1 MTLHKTDVLLI
12 GGGIMSKTLAML
24 VTQLDPSRHITLVE
38 QASKLATESTD
49 AWNNAGTG
57 HAGYCELNY
66 TPQQGNGE
74 IAIERALRI
83 NARFEESLQFWSGLV
98 RKGALSKPSAFIN
111 PVPHVS
117 WVQGKDNV
125 SYLKNR
131 QEALVNH
138 PLFEEM
144 EYADDPA
151 TLEEWLPLM
160 MAGRDMTQ
168 PMAATRVAHGTDINF
183 GELTRSM
190 GEHLSHEDSVDYW
203 LSTLVTGL
211 KKVGDCWHVTT
222 RHALAGKRTIEA
234 RFVFVGA
241 GGCALPLLQKAN
253 VDEVRGYGGFPV
265 SGIWLASENIKAAT
279 IHNAK
284 VYGMPP
290 VGAPP
295 MSVPHL
301 DTRVIEGRPALLFG
315 PFAGFTTRFL
325 KKSSFL
331 DLITSIRTHNVK
343 PMLEVAR
350 EHWALTR
357 YLIREA
363 MSSGDQRV
371 EQLREF
377 VPSVRPGEWHLRP
390 AGQRVQIIK
399 LDENGRG
406 KLQFGTE
413 VIKTADR
420 SLAGLLGASPGASVS
435 VSAMLEVIETCLPE
449 LVQGEARQ
457 RLEELIPSY
466 GHSLDDDLDLVHAV
480 RRYTLETLA
489 LDERN
494 PAAIAE
500 QDAVLRTGS

>member
-1 MTLHKTDVLLI
+1 MTTHKTDILLV

-24 VTQLDPSRHITLVE
+24 VTKLDPSRHITLVE
-38 QASKLATESTD
+38 QAAKLATESTY

-66 TPQQGNGE
+66 TPQQSNGD
-74 IAIERALRI
+74 IDIRRALTI

-98 RKGALSKPSAFIN
+98 REGALSKPSAFIN
-111 PVPHVS
+111 PVPHMS
-117 WVQGKDNV
+117 WVQGEDNV

-131 QEALVNH
+131 QKALVSH
-138 PLFEEM
+138 PLFEGM
-144 EYADDPA
+144 DYTDDPA
-151 TLEEWLPLM
+151 TLEQWLPLM
-160 MAGRDMTQ
+160 MAERDMAQ

-190 GEHLSHEDSVDYW
+190 GEHLSHEDSVEFW
-203 LSTLVTGL
+203 LSTWVSGL
-211 KKVGDCWHVTT
+211 KKVGDRWHVTT
-222 RHALAGKRTIEA
+222 KHALAGKRTIEA

-241 GGCALPLLQKAN
+241 GGCALPLLQKAG

-265 SGIWLASENIKAAT
+265 SGLWLASENIKSAAT
-279 IHNAK
+279 HNAK
-284 VYGMPP
+284 VYGLPP

-325 KKSSFL
+325 KKSSIF

-343 PMLEVAR
+343 PMLEVAK
-350 EHWALTR
+350 EHWALTL
-357 YLIREA
+357 YLIKEA

-371 EQLREF
+371 EQLRDF
-377 VPSVRPGEWHLRP
+377 LPSVQPGEWHLRS

-399 LDENGRG
+399 LDEKGRG

-435 VSAMLEVIETCLPE
+435 VSAMMDVIETCLPE
-449 LVQGEARQ
+449 LLQGKARQ

-480 RRYTLETLA
+480 RRYTLETLR
-489 LDERN
+489 LDNRK
-494 PAAIAE
+494 PAE
-500 QDAVLRTGS
+500 SSQQDELLQTGS

>member
-1 MTLHKTDVLLI
+1 MTIHKTDILLI

-24 VTQLDPSRHITLVE
+24 VTQLDPSRQITLVE
-38 QASKLATESTD
+38 QAASLATESTH

-66 TPQQGNGE
+66 TPQQSNGE
-74 IAIERALRI
+74 ISIERALGI
-83 NARFEESLQFWSGLV
+83 NTRFEESLQFWSGLV
-98 RKGALSKPSAFIN
+98 RQGALSKPSAFIN
-111 PVPHVS
+111 PVPHMS
-117 WVQGKDNV
+117 WVEGKDNV
-125 SYLKNR
+125 SYLKKR
-131 QEALVNH
+131 QQKLVTH

-144 EYADDPA
+144 EYSDDPA
-151 TLEEWLPLM
+151 TLNNWLPLM
-160 MAGRDMTQ
+160 MAEQDMSK

-190 GEHLSHEDSVDYW
+190 GEHLSHKDSVDYW
-203 LSTLVTGL
+203 LSTWVSGL
-211 KKVGDCWHVTT
+211 KKVGDRWHVTT
-222 RHALAGKRTIEA
+222 KHALAGKRVIEA

-241 GGCALPLLQKAN
+241 GGCALALMQKAG
-253 VDEVRGYGGFPV
+253 VEEVKGYGGFPV
-265 SGIWLASENIKAAT
+265 SGIWLASETIKAAAT
-279 IHNAK
+279 HNAK
-284 VYGMPP
+284 VYGIPP

-301 DTRVIEGRPALLFG
+301 DTRLIGGRPALLFG

-325 KKSSFL
+325 KRSSLF
-331 DLITSIRTHNVK
+331 DLVNSIRSHNVK

-357 YLIREA
+357 YLIKEA
-363 MSSGDQRV
+363 MSSGDQRL
-371 EQLREF
+371 EQLRTF
-377 VPSVRPGEWHLRP
+377 MPSVKPGEWHLRP

-399 LDENGRG
+399 LDKNGHG

-420 SLAGLLGASPGASVS
+420 SLAALLGASPGASVS
-435 VSAMLEVIETCLPE
+435 VSAMLDVIESCLPE
-449 LVQGEARQ
+449 LVQGKSRE

-466 GHSLDDDLDLVHAV
+466 GHSLDDDLDLVHSI

-489 LDERN
+489 LNNRTPVEI
-494 PAAIAE
+494 PE
-500 QDAVLRTGS
+500 QEVYLKTGS

>member
-1 MTLHKTDVLLI
+1 MTMHKTDVLLI

-24 VTQLDPSRHITLVE
+24 VTQLDPSRHVTLVE
-38 QASKLATESTD
+38 QAAKLGTESTH

-66 TPQQGNGE
+66 TPQQSNGE
-74 IAIERALRI
+74 IEIERALGI

-98 RKGALSKPSAFIN
+98 HKGALSEPTDFIN
-111 PVPHVS
+111 PVPHMS
-117 WVQGKDNV
+117 WVQGKENV
-125 SYLKNR
+125 NYLKSR
-131 QEALVNH
+131 QKALVMH

-151 TLEEWLPLM
+151 SLNEWLPLM
-160 MAGRDMTQ
+160 MAGRDMEQ
-168 PMAATRVAHGTDINF
+168 PMAATRVAYGTDINF
-183 GELTRSM
+183 GELTRAM

-203 LSTLVTGL
+203 LSTWVSDL
-211 KKVGDCWHVTT
+211 KKVGDRWHVTT
-222 RHALAGKRTIEA
+222 KHALAGTRTIEA

-241 GGCALPLLQKAN
+241 GGCALPLLQKAG
-253 VDEVRGYGGFPV
+253 VEEVRGYGGFPV
-265 SGIWLASENIKAAT
+265 SGIWLASENMKAAAT
-279 IHNAK
+279 HNAK

-301 DTRVIEGRPALLFG
+301 DTRVIDGRPALLFG

-325 KKSSFL
+325 KKSSLF
-331 DLITSIRTHNVK
+331 DLINSIRSHNLK

-357 YLIREA
+357 YLIKEA

-371 EQLREF
+371 EQLRDF
-377 VPSVRPGEWHLRP
+377 LPSVQPGEWHLRR

-399 LDENGRG
+399 LDKKGRG

-435 VSAMLEVIETCLPE
+435 VSAMLEVIENCLPD
-449 LVQGEARQ
+449 LVEGEARQ
-457 RLEELIPSY
+457 RLETLIPSY
-466 GHSLDDDLDLVHAV
+466 GHSLDDDLDLVHSV

-489 LDERN
+489 LDDRKL
-494 PAAIAE
+494 AE
-500 QDAVLRTGS
+500 VPEQEELLQTGT

>member
-1 MTLHKTDVLLI
+1 MTTHKTDVLLI

-24 VTQLDPSRHITLVE
+24 VTKLDPSRHITVVE
-38 QASKLATESTD
+38 QAAKLATESTH

-66 TPQQGNGE
+66 TPQEGNGN
-74 IAIERALRI
+74 IVIERALRI

-98 RKGALSKPSAFIN
+98 REGALSKPSSFIN
-111 PVPHVS
+111 PVPHMS
-117 WVQGKDNV
+117 WVEGKENV
-125 SYLKNR
+125 EYLQKR
-131 QEALVNH
+131 QQALVEH

-144 EYADDPA
+144 EYSNEPS
-151 TLEEWLPLM
+151 TLNDWLPLM
-160 MAGRDMTQ
+160 MAERDRSK

-190 GEHLSHEDSVDYW
+190 GEHLSHEDSVEFW
-203 LSTLVTGL
+203 LSTWVSGL
-211 KKVGDCWHVTT
+211 KKVGNRWHVTT
-222 RHALAGKRTIEA
+222 KHALAGKRTIEA

-241 GGCALPLLQKAN
+241 GGCALPLLQKAGVN
-253 VDEVRGYGGFPV
+253 EVRGYGGFPV
-265 SGIWLASENIKAAT
+265 SGIWLASENIKAASA
-279 IHNAK
+279 HNAK

-331 DLITSIRTHNVK
+331 DLLTSIRTHNVK
-343 PMLEVAR
+343 PMLEVAK

-357 YLIREA
+357 YLMKEA
-363 MSSGDQRV
+363 MSSGDQRL
-371 EQLREF
+371 EQLRDF
-377 VPSVRPGEWHLRP
+377 LPAVQPGEWHLRS

-399 LDENGRG
+399 LDKHGRG

-435 VSAMLEVIETCLPE
+435 VSAMMDVVKHCLPE
-449 LVQGEARQ
+449 LLEGQARQ

-489 LDERN
+489 LDNCVHEDVPEN
-494 PAAIAE
+494 VTYL
-500 QDAVLRTGS
+500 QTGT

>member
-1 MTLHKTDVLLI
+1 MAMHETDILLI

-24 VTQLDPSRHITLVE
+24 VTQLDPSRHVTLVE
-38 QASKLATESTD
+38 QASELATESTH

-66 TPQQGNGE
+66 TPQASNGE
-74 IAIERALRI
+74 IAIERALGI
-83 NARFEESLQFWSGLV
+83 NAQFEESLQFWSGLV
-98 RKGALSKPSAFIN
+98 VKGALSKPSKFIN
-111 PVPHVS
+111 PVPHMS

-125 SYLKNR
+125 DFLKKR
-131 QEALVNH
+131 QAALVSH

-144 EYADDPA
+144 EYADDSA
-151 TLEEWLPLM
+151 TLQQWLPLM
-160 MAGRDMTQ
+160 MAERDMTQ

-190 GEHLSHEDSVDYW
+190 GEYLSHEDSVDYW
-203 LSTLVTGL
+203 LSTWVSGL
-211 KKVGDCWHVTT
+211 KKVGDRWHVTT
-222 RHALAGKRTIEA
+222 KHALAGTRTIDA

-241 GGCALPLLQKAN
+241 GGCALSLMQKAG

-265 SGIWLASENIKAAT
+265 SGIWLASENMKAAAT
-279 IHNAK
+279 HNAK

-301 DTRVIEGRPALLFG
+301 DTRVIDGRAALLFG

-325 KKSSFL
+325 KKSSLF
-331 DLITSIRTHNVK
+331 DLMNSIRAHNLK
-343 PMLEVAR
+343 PMLEVAK

-357 YLIREA
+357 YLIKEA
-363 MSSGDQRV
+363 MSSGDQRL
-371 EQLREF
+371 EQLRTF
-377 VPSVRPGEWHLRP
+377 MPAVKPGEWHLRP

-399 LDENGRG
+399 LDEKGRG

-420 SLAGLLGASPGASVS
+420 SLAALLGASPGASVS
-435 VSAMLEVIETCLPE
+435 VSAMLDVIENCLPE
-449 LVQGEARQ
+449 LIQGEARQ

-466 GHSLDDDLDLVHAV
+466 GRSLDDDLDLVHDV

-489 LDERN
+489 LNDRE
-494 PAAIAE
+494 PAKPTG
-500 QDAVLRTGS
+500 QDPLQKTGS

>member
-1 MTLHKTDVLLI
+1 MAMHKTDILLI

-38 QASKLATESTD
+38 QAAKLATESTH

-66 TPQQGNGE
+66 TPQQSNGE
-74 IAIERALRI
+74 IAIERALGI

-98 RKGALSKPSAFIN
+98 REGALSKPSDFIN
-111 PVPHVS
+111 PVPHMS

-125 SYLKNR
+125 NYLQKR
-131 QEALVNH
+131 QKALVTH

-144 EYADDPA
+144 EYTDNPA

-160 MAGRDMTQ
+160 MAERDMAQ
-168 PMAATRVAHGTDINF
+168 SMAATRVAYGTDINF

-190 GEHLSHEDSVDYW
+190 GEHLSREDSVDYW
-203 LSTLVTGL
+203 LSTWVSDL
-211 KKVGDCWHVTT
+211 KKVGDRWHVTT
-222 RHALAGKRTIEA
+222 KHALAGRRTIEA

-241 GGCALPLLQKAN
+241 GGYALPLLQKAG

-265 SGIWLASENIKAAT
+265 SGIWLASENIRAAAT
-279 IHNAK
+279 HNAK
-284 VYGMPP
+284 VYGVPP

-301 DTRVIEGRPALLFG
+301 DTRVIDGRPALLFG

-325 KKSSFL
+325 KKSSML
-331 DLITSIRTHNVK
+331 DWVTSIRSHNMK
-343 PMLEVAR
+343 PMWEVAK
-350 EHWALTR
+350 EHGALTR
-357 YLIREA
+357 YLIKEA
-363 MSSGDQRV
+363 LSSGDQRL
-371 EQLREF
+371 EQLRAF
-377 VPSVRPGEWHLRP
+377 MPSVQPGDWHLRS

-399 LDENGRG
+399 LDESGRG

-435 VSAMLEVIETCLPE
+435 VSAMLDVIENCLPE
-449 LVQGEARQ
+449 LIEGESRQ

-466 GHSLDDDLDLVHAV
+466 GHSLDDDIDLVHAV

-489 LDERN
+489 LEDRKSLEI
-494 PAAIAE
+494 PE
-500 QDAVLRTGS
+500 QDAILRTGT

>member
-1 MTLHKTDVLLI
+1 MTMHKTDVLLI

-24 VTQLDPSRHITLVE
+24 VTQLDASRHITLVE
-38 QASKLATESTD
+38 QAATLATESTH

-66 TPQQGNGE
+66 TPLQSNGD
-74 IAIERALRI
+74 IAIERALGI
-83 NARFEESLQFWSGLV
+83 NARFEESLQLWSGLV
-98 RKGALSKPSAFIN
+98 RKGALSKPTDFIN
-111 PVPHVS
+111 PVPHLS
-117 WVQGKDNV
+117 WVEGKEHVDF
-125 SYLKNR
+125 LRKR
-131 QEALVNH
+131 QKALVAH

-144 EYADDPA
+144 EYADDPT
-151 TLEEWLPLM
+151 TLEKWLPLM
-160 MAGRDMTQ
+160 MAERDMTQ
-168 PMAATRVAHGTDINF
+168 PMAATRVVHGTDINF

-190 GEHLSHEDSVDYW
+190 GEYLSHEESVDYW
-203 LSTLVTGL
+203 LSTWVSGM
-211 KKVGDCWHVTT
+211 KKVGDRWHVTT
-222 RHALAGKRTIEA
+222 KHALAGTRVIEA

-241 GGCALPLLQKAN
+241 GGCALSLMQKAG
-253 VDEVRGYGGFPV
+253 VEEVRGYGGFPV
-265 SGIWLASENIKAAT
+265 SGIWLASEKIKAAAT
-279 IHNAK
+279 HNAK

-301 DTRVIEGRPALLFG
+301 DTRLIDGRPALLFG

-325 KKSSFL
+325 KSSSYF
-331 DLITSIRTHNVK
+331 DLINSIRTHNLK
-343 PMLEVAR
+343 PMLEVAK

-357 YLIREA
+357 YLVKEA

-371 EQLREF
+371 EQLRTF
-377 VPSVRPGEWHLRP
+377 MPSVDPGEWHLRP

-399 LDENGRG
+399 LDKQGRG

-420 SLAGLLGASPGASVS
+420 SMAALLGASPGASVS
-435 VSAMLEVIETCLPE
+435 VSAMLDVIETCLPE
-449 LVQGEARQ
+449 LVQGEALH

-489 LDERN
+489 LDDRK
-494 PAAIAE
+494 PAEIS
-500 QDAVLRTGS
+500 AVDTPS